1 MSRLEDRISC
11 VRSASQGPEFPL
23 DDYFLLRLC
32 WEIQKINKKIHG
44 TSRAL
49 NYVGTTARIGQ
60 LTNTFLRS

>member
-32 WEIQKINKKIHG
+32 WEIKKKKKIHG
-44 TSRAL
+44 ASLAL

-60 LTNTFLRS
+60 LTKTFLRS